1 MLIKKIKKKWMR
13 LDDHSDIFWIKK
25 IKPHLEMQIMRILI
39 VLL

>member
-1 MLIKKIKKKWMR
+1 MLIKKKKNEWMR